1 VTTTPARRTARGDAA
16 PGRWT
21 VVWLS
26 IAGLVYVA
34 SVVDLARSGIAPVSV
49 VSGAGLMLVMVG
61 AGAVIVLRTDV
72 PLLGW
77 LLVATGA
84 TVNSFSAI
92 EAATVAGRTDA
103 QLGWVSI
110 IGFSPTPLLAAV
122 VLFPTGRASTRSAQI
137 VLVGG
142 VGAQVVAHGLQ
153 VAAALDL
160 IGGDWA
166 SYRAFADTGVAATVL
181 AALVLHVVTYRRRPR
196 TEQLQ
201 VKYLILALFLSAISF
216 PVNSGG
222 VLTVVDSVPQQVS
235 AFLDVL
241 GPGLVP
247 VAIVLAMTRYR
258 PYEIDRLISRTL
270 AYPLLL
276 GLLGALFVGGVA
288 LIAALLPT
296 QDSLAVVLTTLA
308 VVGLLDPLRA
318 VFRTS
323 NAEYTPE
330 GSARA
335 TRSQLTARLTPNS
348 SGTLWTVLD
357 VGGASP
363 LVRVDLADRAGRR
376 WTLRRVASRGWCNG
390 DIVRG
395 SCGGR

>member
-1 VTTTPARRTARGDAA
+1 MTTTPARRAAGGDAA

-103 QLGWVSI
+103 QLVWLSI

-166 SYRAFADTGVAATVL
+166 SYRAFADTGVAVTVL

-201 VKYLILALFLSAISF
+201 VKYLIVALFLGAISF
-216 PVNSGG
+216 LVNSGG

-247 VAIVLAMTRYR
+247 VAIVLAMTQYR
-258 PYEIDRLISRTL
+258 LYEIDRFISRTL
-270 AYPLLL
+270 AYALVL

-288 LIAALLPT
+288 VFAALLPT

-308 VVGLLDPLRA
+308 VVGLFDPLR
-318 VFRTS
+318 
-323 NAEYTPE
+323 
-330 GSARA
+330 
-335 TRSQLTARLTPNS
+335 
-348 SGTLWTVLD
+348 
-357 VGGASP
+357 
-363 LVRVDLADRAGRR
+363 
-376 WTLRRVASRGWCNG
+376 RRVTSAVDRRFDRIRYEAGQVVEQFGRTIAEVADLTEVRLRLHDVLGRTVAPATVAVWEPAGG
-390 DIVRG
+390 DR
-395 SCGGR
+395 STAAR